1 MVTVLDVDSVERLR
15 EMTPREAYHDV
26 KRTIFRA
33 GGVTSDDFQSAF
45 DQLIEAGILTW
56 EQIEEFERD

>member
-1 MVTVLDVDSVERLR
+1 MTVLDVDSVERLR
-15 EMTPREAYHDV
+15 EMTPREAYNDV
-26 KRTIFRA
+26 KQTVFRA